1 MPHQITWW
9 WMMDFPKRL
18 AALRKE
24 RNLTQQALADMAG
37 VHVSQLKR
45 YEGGASQPALG
56 VLRNIAIALS
66 VSADVLLFD
75 NDERGPDEDF
85 RLRFEALTRLDP
97 DERMVIKELIDGML
111 LKHEAR
117 RLSVRPDMATTSTV
131 AAPASMTGTLA
142 SVTPATK
149 KEKVAA
155 RK

>member
-37 VHVSQLKR
+37 VHLSQLRR
-45 YEGGASQPALG
+45 YEAGTSQPALD
-56 VLRNIAIALS
+56 VLRKIAIALS

-75 NDERGPDEDF
+75 QDERGPDEDF
-85 RLRFEALTRLDP
+85 RLRFEALSRLDK
-97 DERMVIKELIDGML
+97 DERAVVKELIDGML

-117 RLSVRPDMATTSTV
+117 RLSTRMNAMNEEATP
-131 AAPASMTGTLA
+131 AAKAKTTTNKPASKRVKA
-142 SVTPATK
+142 
-149 KEKVAA
+149 
-155 RK
+155 